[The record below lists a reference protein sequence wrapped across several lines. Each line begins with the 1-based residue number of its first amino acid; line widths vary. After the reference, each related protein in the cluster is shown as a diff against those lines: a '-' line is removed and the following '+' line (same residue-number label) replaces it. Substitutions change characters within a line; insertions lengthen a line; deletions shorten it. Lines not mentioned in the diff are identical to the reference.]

1 MILKCLV
8 HVCLCIYVYFC
19 SEAWKNQVPCRRPAG
34 QHRSLCMGSETLQQV
49 HVIQGAVLHCLYS
62 LVKYQPGEDWVFAP
76 VKWLAGKIASEM
88 TYNVSSGTLNT
99 TLSLFIHS
107 IAFVEHIVALLPW
120 CSSVC
125 PSVCLGRA
133 CIVIIMVHFSAD
145 LSSLL
150 DSPMFWAPWRQSM
163 STYSQPSFSSST
175 WNRSGVWMCKIGKAL
190 FTQILI
196 NK

>member
-1 MILKCLV
+1 MKESSSLPSPCGTASKSMHGLRNLTTSSCHSRCCTTLP
-8 HVCLCIYVYFC
+8 LLT
-19 SEAWKNQVPCRRPAG
+19 SEVPARWRLG
-34 QHRSLCMGSETLQQV
+34 
-49 HVIQGAVLHCLYS
+49 
-62 LVKYQPGEDWVFAP
+62 FAP

-99 TLSLFIHS
+99 TLFLFIHS